1 MRQLRSGQVRVR
13 GSHWVRIPKVLLE
26 PDGWTGGAWLVWRH
40 NPVLVDVKWRMR
52 IKEAIVVVDAA

>member
-13 GSHWVRIPKVLLE
+13 GSHWVRIRKVLLE
-26 PDGWTGGAWLVWRH
+26 PDGWTGGAWSVWRH